1 MQFIITYIYP
11 IFVYLPSVLLMTYCL
26 SEIVWSHKLNTH
38 PSWVFTKAFF
48 LLMGTSVS
56 YFVISMGNRDT
67 NFHIPHIL
75 NFFFLYAVIIFS
87 ILSAAYILKLL
98 RITWA
103 HEFNVIQQ
111 KHNLPSLVIRVL
123 IRTQKFLLDTHFVH
137 VIAFLALLLVLLGL
151 LLGKLVG

>member
-48 LLMGTSVS
+48 LFMGTSVS

-137 VIAFLALLLVLLGL
+137 IIAFLALLLILLGL
-151 LLGKLVG
+151 LLGKLVS

>member
-137 VIAFLALLLVLLGL
+137 IIAFLALLLILLGL
-151 LLGKLVG
+151 LLGKLVS